1 MTMLLAVVEDAVS
14 APGDLFAAYDQ
25 YVRSLR
31 CTATAMTQRRRGAR
45 SFLATWP
52 DPSVFMTKPTPLRVR
67 DLDRT
72 RAWPFLTWCF
82 LTETCMADLDLLG
95 AYAKGAHLA
104 VWAKWHQEEVER
116 ARNVAHELG
125 WAPSWTHQVCIQQLG
140 LVCMTTNRR
149 LDELTADVLVRFAGE
164 LATVPSITEN
174 QRKVLGHRLAGLRQV
189 CFQLGLLERPPVRP
203 NAKDHTLA
211 DQVAAIPQQA
221 MRAVAVRY
229 LEALVP
235 TLRPKTIGDRADS
248 LELFGLWLAERHPG
262 LKRWNQLDRSVME
275 EFLAWNKG
283 RPSRGRRAGHPV
295 GIVRQHQ
302 AVTTLR
308 SFFEDLAEWGWAE
321 RPRRVLLHR
330 SDLPRLPVAVPRAL
344 TPDVDRD
351 LMAAIAHEKDP
362 AARCAVQILRGTG
375 VRLGELIDL
384 ELDCLMDFSSHG
396 TWLKVPVGKLNTER
410 MVPVD
415 DDTLGAFDD
424 WASRR
429 GCQRALPDS
438 RTGAERDFF
447 FVTGGRRIGG
457 GRIRRAL
464 DDAVKRAG
472 LHDASGRTLHIT
484 PHQLR
489 HTYGTSLING
499 GMSLQVL
506 MALLGH
512 VTPEMTLRYA
522 NLASDTVRRAYD
534 EAMDRARSRHLPV
547 LVAGP
552 AGSFVPDRVAWLEA
566 EMLKTRVAHGYCAR
580 HPVAGPCPYA
590 NICEQCDNYVPGP
603 EFAATLGAQLA
614 DVLALRADAEA
625 RGWEGEAARHGRVVA
640 ELERHLR
647 RIEIR
652 RQEMEGVGLGPRAG

>member
-1 MTMLLAVVEDAVS
+1 MTSLLAVVEDGAQS
-14 APGDLFAAYDQ
+14 PSDLFAAYDR
-25 YVRSLR
+25 YVRSLD
-31 CTATAMTQRRRGAR
+31 CTPTAMTQRRSGAR
-45 SFLATWP
+45 GFLAKWP
-52 DPSVFMTKPTPLRVR
+52 DPARFMAQPTALRVR
-67 DLDRT
+67 DIDRT
-72 RAWPFLTWCF
+72 RSWPFLTWCF
-82 LTETCMADLDLLG
+82 LTESCTPDLDLLG
-95 AYAKGAHLA
+95 AYAKGAHLLA
-104 VWAKWHQEEVER
+104 WADWHREDVER
-116 ARNVAHELG
+116 TRNVAHELG
-125 WAPSWTHQVCIQQLG
+125 WAPSWTHQVCVQQLG

-164 LATVPSITEN
+164 LATAPSITEN

-189 CFQLGLLERPPVRP
+189 CFQLGLLDSPPVRS

-211 DQVAAIPQQA
+211 DQVAAIPQEA

-248 LELFGLWLAERHPG
+248 LELFGLWLAGRRPD

-283 RPSRGRRAGHPV
+283 RPSRGRRPGRPV

-321 RPRRVLLHR
+321 RPRRVLLHK

-410 MVPVD
+410 MVPLD
-415 DDTLGAFDD
+415 ADTLAAFDD
-424 WASRR
+424 WATRR
-429 GCQRALPDS
+429 GRQRALPHS
-438 RTGAERDFF
+438 RTGIETDFF
-447 FVTGGRRIGG
+447 FVVGGRRIGG

-464 DDAVKRAG
+464 DDAVTRAG
-472 LHDASGRTLHIT
+472 LHDASGRSLHIT

-522 NLASDTVRRAYD
+522 NLASDTVKNAYD
-534 EAMDRARSRHLPV
+534 AAMERARSRHLPV

-552 AGSFVPDRVAWLEA
+552 TGGFVPDRVAWLEA

-590 NICEQCDNYVPGP
+590 NICEQCDNYLPAP
-603 EFAATLGAQLA
+603 EFADALGAQLA
-614 DVLALRADAEA
+614 DVIALRKDAET
-625 RGWEGEAARHGRVVA
+625 RGWTGEVARHGRVA
-640 ELERHLR
+640 SDLERHLR
-647 RIEIR
+647 RVEIGQPGDGR
-652 RQEMEGVGLGPRAG
+652 G